1 MSKATFY
8 QIPVRMRRRFALR
21 RRVTNVAADDS
32 GSLCAPQFRR
42 RRPLS
47 MRRIALARLRAPLSR

>member
-8 QIPVRMRRRFALR
+8 HTPVRMRRRFVFR
-21 RRVTNVAADDS
+21 RRATNVAADES

-42 RRPLS
+42 PRPLS
-47 MRRIALARLRAPLSR
+47 ARRIALVRIREPHSR

>member
-8 QIPVRMRRRFALR
+8 HTPVRMRRRFALR
-21 RRVTNVAADDS
+21 RRVTNIAVDDS

-47 MRRIALARLRAPLSR
+47 MRRIALARPRQPHSR